1 MDNPVG
7 KEAAI
12 EGFTNPDEED
22 MIMDLWNAWQWV
34 EFVRSLSVR
43 ARTRAGY
50 GLEEAE
56 WMLVLAML
64 WTLPHC
70 TMEELV
76 ELGYLG
82 KSKLEGLL
90 SAVAERGWAGSKEM
104 GHALSIRQRYF
115 LLPNGKNLV
124 MRYWDVP
131 EEWQAGDDTL
141 KRLHDSLPI
150 VEAANDLLPRLW
162 RTQAV
167 RTPAV
172 VAVGPKDG
180 PHHVTIDAQTQLCRL
195 IWVRAYGRSVHA
207 LAQYRSAD
215 GFRFWIAI
223 VWQGYVCSA
232 DDKVGGLAD
241 FYNGFRTEPGV
252 WYGEPARPAGV
263 VYLVPDRLSGF
274 HVTMTVANGIPK
286 AVVTAQ
292 GEVVEQLTLESPVGI
307 FHPPLEQP
315 NTRRVGIPFA
325 DWVRE
330 PERSVAYGEKPYM
343 ELREIGV
350 NPGISP
356 TRSSEV
362 IGLPRSET
370 REIIDRLKV
379 DRPNAPRLVR
389 ETKVEVVEV
398 ETPALSKRRWKA
410 ELDIDTKKVLL
421 PLRLPTALDSR
432 EKIEY
437 EVELDA
443 DRDRVVNEGD
453 VDVVVRRQGE
463 AIAELKVPARST
475 RSHVSMDVDVGG
487 WPTTI
492 TLPFAR
498 EGKNRDTN
506 LYLTPAGEVVFAG
519 MDRDNVE
526 RIRRRFGEYGT
537 ARGRIRKASHDKNTH
552 RLQGKFLKRGGN
564 RRRTA
569 PDQRWFATSG
579 HRLSINFPDE
589 TQLAPDLWLIIPI
602 GDGTGLLV
610 AVEYEQTA
618 KNPKRV
624 EVKLQPHFVARGL
637 DAPFPLLVAC
647 TETALQ
653 TFQARGVG
661 LFMLVAPLQDA
672 LEDQWMLPSEMPE
685 TAAMRA
691 GAQYLTRLEWRG
703 ELVQR
708 LDLQL

>member
-1 MDNPVG
+1 
-7 KEAAI
+7 
-12 EGFTNPDEED
+12 
-22 MIMDLWNAWQWV
+22 MDLWAAWQWI
-34 EFVRSLSVR
+34 EHIRNLSVR
-43 ARTRAGY
+43 ARARAGY

-56 WMLVLAML
+56 RMLVLAML
-64 WTLPHC
+64 WTLPHS
-70 TMEELV
+70 TVEELV

-90 SAVAERGWAGSKEM
+90 SAVAERGWAVSREM
-104 GHALSIRQRYF
+104 GHALGIRQRYF
-115 LLPNGKNLV
+115 LLPNGKNEV
-124 MRYWDVP
+124 RRYWGVP
-131 EEWQAGDDTL
+131 EEWQTGDDTL
-141 KRLHDSLPI
+141 KLLHDSLPM
-150 VEAANDLLPRLW
+150 VEVANDLLPRLW
-162 RTQAV
+162 QTQAV
-167 RTPAV
+167 RTPTV
-172 VAVGPKDG
+172 VAVGPKDE
-180 PHHVTIDAQTQLCRL
+180 PIFVTIDAHTQLCRL

-223 VWQGYVCSA
+223 VWQGYICSA
-232 DDKVGGLAD
+232 DDKVAQLTD
-241 FYNGFRTEPGV
+241 FYNGFRTELSV
-252 WYGEPARPAGV
+252 WYGEPATPAGV

-274 HVTMTVANGIPK
+274 HVTMTVAKGIPK

-292 GEVVEQLTLESPVGI
+292 GEVVERLTPVSPVGYL
-307 FHPPLEQP
+307 HPPLEQP

-325 DWVRE
+325 NWVRE
-330 PERSVAYGEKPYM
+330 PERSAAYGEKKYM
-343 ELREIGV
+343 ELREVGV
-350 NPGISP
+350 NPGTSP

-370 REIIDRLKV
+370 REIIDSLKV
-379 DRPNAPRLVR
+379 DRPNAPGLVR

-398 ETPALSKRRWKA
+398 ETPALSKRSWKA

-421 PLRLPTALDSR
+421 PLRLPTAPGSKKRD
-432 EKIEY
+432 EFEF
-437 EVELDA
+437 ELDA
-443 DRDRVVNEGD
+443 DRERIVSSGKVEM
-453 VDVVVRRQGE
+453 VVRAQGK
-463 AIAELKVPARST
+463 AIAQRDISART
-475 RSHVSMDVDVGG
+475 TNLHASMRFAFLGS
-487 WPTTI
+487 PMSI
-492 TLPFAR
+492 TLPFPR

-506 LYLTPAGEVVFAG
+506 LYLTAAGEVVFAG

-526 RIRRRFGEYGT
+526 RIRQRFGEYST
-537 ARGRIRKASHDKNTH
+537 ARGRISKASHDKNTH
-552 RLQGKFLKRGGN
+552 RLQGRFLKRGGN
-564 RRRTA
+564 RRRTT

-637 DAPFPLLVAC
+637 NAPFPLLVAC

-653 TFQARGVG
+653 TFQAQGVG
-661 LFMLVAPLQDA
+661 LFMLVASLQDA
-672 LEDQWMLPSEMPE
+672 LEDRWVLPSEMPE
-685 TAAMRA
+685 TAVRKV
-691 GAQYLTRLEWRG
+691 GAQHLTRREWRG

-708 LDLQL
+708 LDLHL